1 MLQYRFPYRSV
12 HSGKER
18 KLALP
23 LYVPVELTA
32 LNSLLAGPPM
42 CAHSRVCA
50 TCHVL
55 WNVVYVG
62 AGIVQLVAGI
72 FFLISLPIFK
82 MGSNIWAGAW
92 VSKWMLSSQV
102 KASRT

>member
-1 MLQYRFPYRSV
+1 MAVY
-12 HSGKER
+12 
-18 KLALP
+18 
-23 LYVPVELTA
+23 
-32 LNSLLAGPPM
+32 SLSADSPM

-50 TCHVL
+50 ACHLL
-55 WNVVYVG
+55 WNLVYVI

-92 VSKWMLSSQV
+92 VSI
-102 KASRT
+102 

>member
-1 MLQYRFPYRSV
+1 MRIYYHV
-12 HSGKER
+12 HTLENNGC
-18 KLALP
+18 
-23 LYVPVELTA
+23 VI
-32 LNSLLAGPPM
+32 SLSAGSPM

-50 TCHVL
+50 ACHVL
-55 WNVVYVG
+55 WNLVYVG

-92 VSKWMLSSQV
+92 VRKWTFTSL
-102 KASRT
+102 

>member
-1 MLQYRFPYRSV
+1 M
-12 HSGKER
+12 
-18 KLALP
+18 
-23 LYVPVELTA
+23 TA
-32 LNSLLAGPPM
+32 VYFVSAGSPM
-42 CAHSRVCA
+42 CPHSRVCA
-50 TCHVL
+50 ACHVL

-92 VSKWMLSSQV
+92 VSKWMRLSQV
-102 KASRT
+102 KGLLNMRKDVKITLKLLKVIGL